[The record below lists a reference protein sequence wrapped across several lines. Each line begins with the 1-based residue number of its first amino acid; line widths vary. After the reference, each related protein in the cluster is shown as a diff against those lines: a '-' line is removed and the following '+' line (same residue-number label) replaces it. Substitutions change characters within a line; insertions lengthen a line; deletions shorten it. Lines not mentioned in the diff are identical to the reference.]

1 MRLAVSD
8 GDRSPDALT
17 STLAAV
23 IRTGAAS
30 PLSVTWPDGWLST
43 TAVLAGTL
51 SR

>member
-1 MRLAVSD
+1 MIAATSE

-30 PLSVTWPDGWLST
+30 PLSVTWPDGWLAT
-43 TAVLAGTL
+43 GAVLRGTL